1 MRHHITV
8 LSICLLLFS
17 HVAFGQIYNQ
27 EEIGPVGEKQGLGLG
42 GGIGAVVIDGKLY
55 NSISLRPS
63 FSIGKFGI
71 ALDLPLYFDANGN
84 FRSAE
89 WNHPNDIPDKIYYVR
104 YGMPNDDLYIR
115 AGALDNMTLGYGII
129 IDHYT
134 NTIQYPSVRKIGARF
149 RVKPGPFALE
159 GFVADF
165 KEINGPGL
173 VGARLEYDGLG
184 PFILGATAVSDVNPY
199 LGLPDEDGDGFPNRL
214 DDFPNN
220 KKLYLDSDGDGIA
233 DPQDPDRDGDGWADN
248 YNVLDSLA
256 SYEQRIGHPL
266 DPGVQLKPDPF
277 NAKNANA
284 PTMTEVG
291 VDIGLPIRALT
302 TRYTKV
308 FLYAQAAQMLPEN
321 KDLIQKKGWGVG
333 APGFRFDF
341 TFPINVSASLGIEYR
356 IHSPH
361 FVGEFFNRS
370 YDIERVNFKEATLPG
385 GGDTLLVQ
393 TKAER
398 LLPQIDGTLR
408 GYYSSLTLDLLSYIR
423 LHTIYQDYHGRVD
436 DRSFYGAVDLNTS
449 MIPKISAAYAY
460 YQKSHILNGN
470 LFKTKDE
477 STVLGYKIAYE
488 ISGSVN
494 LVFGYRET
502 YLDKNGNGKI
512 DGPGE
517 TIATTSLETVFN
529 F

>member
-1 MRHHITV
+1 MRRQIV
-8 LSICLLLFS
+8 GFLICFVLFS
-17 HVAFGQIYNQ
+17 QVVFGQIYN
-27 EEIGPVGEKQGLGLG
+27 EEDIGPIGEKQGLGLG
-42 GGIGAVVIDGKLY
+42 GGVGAVVIDGQLY
-55 NSISLRPS
+55 NSISLRPA

-71 ALDLPLYFDANGN
+71 ALDLPFYFNANGS
-84 FRSAE
+84 FRTDE

-104 YGMPNDDLYIR
+104 YGLPNDNFYIR

-134 NTIQYPSVRKIGARF
+134 NTIQYPSIRKIGARF
-149 RVKPGPFALE
+149 RIKPGPFALE
-159 GFVADF
+159 GFVANF

-184 PFILGATAVSDVNPY
+184 PFVLGATAVSDVNPY
-199 LGLPDEDGDGFPNRL
+199 LGLPDEDGDGFPNQV
-214 DDFPNN
+214 DNFPNN
-220 KKLYLDSDGDGIA
+220 KKYHLDSDGDGIP
-233 DPQDPDRDGDGWADN
+233 DPIDPDRDADGWADN
-248 YNVLDSLA
+248 YNVLDSL
-256 SYEQRIGHPL
+256 STYEQRVGHKL
-266 DPGVQLKPDPF
+266 DQNVQLKPDPF

-302 TRYTKV
+302 TRFTKV
-308 FLYAQAAQMLPEN
+308 FLYAQAAQMLPKN
-321 KDLIQKKGWGVG
+321 KDLIQKKGWGIG

-361 FVGEFFNRS
+361 FAGEFFNRS
-370 YDIERVNFKEATLPG
+370 YDIERVSFVDTPTAT
-385 GGDTLLVQ
+385 GDSLMVQ

-398 LLPQIDGTLR
+398 LLPLLDGTLR
-408 GYYSSLTLDLLSYIR
+408 GYYSSLTLNLLSYVR
-423 LHTIYQDYHGRVD
+423 LHTIYQDYHGRIN
-436 DRSFYGAVDLNTS
+436 DRSFYGALHLNTS

-460 YQKSHILNGN
+460 YQKSHILHGN

-488 ISGSVN
+488 ISGNVH

-502 YLDKNGNGKI
+502 YLDRNGNGKI
-512 DGPGE
+512 DGSSE